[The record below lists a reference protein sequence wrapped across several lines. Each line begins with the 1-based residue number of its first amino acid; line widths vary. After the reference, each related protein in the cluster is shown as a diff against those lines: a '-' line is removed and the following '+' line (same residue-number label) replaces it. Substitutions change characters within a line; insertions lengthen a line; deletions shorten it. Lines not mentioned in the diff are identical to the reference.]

1 MNPTHIIKY
10 SFLVACFLVLSG
22 CGKKQIVQSE
32 KFIDSSKQIQKL
44 LIDVNTVSADNLPK
58 CIKDFVALN
67 YKGYEITDASSD
79 PLCQGGD
86 AIDVSIEKEGQRP
99 YSLIFKPDC
108 TYVQKEEDM
117 PNDSIPVK
125 VKEILKIKYGSYFIS
140 DEIEKI
146 ILADNTPQYLID
158 LQKDTT
164 YLEVLFTPD
173 GLIVCED

>member
-1 MNPTHIIKY
+1 
-10 SFLVACFLVLSG
+10 
-22 CGKKQIVQSE
+22 
-32 KFIDSSKQIQKL
+32 
-44 LIDVNTVSADNLPK
+44 
-58 CIKDFVALN
+58 
-67 YKGYEITDASSD
+67 
-79 PLCQGGD
+79 
-86 AIDVSIEKEGQRP
+86 
-99 YSLIFKPDC
+99 
-108 TYVQKEEDM
+108 VQKEEDM